1 MEKFLNQKTNGQN
14 KETITRAR
22 LVNSPPLPENIAQS
36 TFRKSCTVEIS
47 ITATAHAV
55 ITNEQNQNT
64 PMYIVQKDVSKF
76 PNYFG
81 WDSTGSYKINQSLVP
96 EPFGDK
102 TMTMLIRHRPIMDII
117 IREAVAHHYQ
127 YDHVS
132 ILLTSNHWVQINK
145 MDEFSKT
152 IVSEYGIILPMIGFA
167 FNSKNEL
174 YITINGRSFM
184 QRPEIFELM
193 GQMEDYLKN
202 SLPGIFDNVECNS
215 ENNIYSWTLKFKC
228 KQKSLH
234 ICYDVI
240 KLICLQLGIEKPFII
255 CVSGNLA
262 DRAATFKDS
271 KHEMFLTHM
280 YTNFKV
286 DHKNPL
292 KTSSIAAIIQK
303 CGRICGKDNNSHVP
317 RTMYMNLECKQV
329 FDSAI
334 QDNKTFVNFMEQNR
348 GKTPN
353 ETLQLAGELEM
364 PLFRNIL
371 QNVSWHKPK
380 FSKVSNPAIACR
392 LPREYVQQCLLP
404 PQQAHTG
411 PSNDGL
417 YLNNI
422 EKMKPSQISAVVKAL
437 YNLNMTAT
445 RSEIFNYLK
454 DNDFL
459 ILFKNEKPVERTN
472 NDFVCQ
478 FSNQDNIKNR
488 ISNILSTSIFI
499 KKGEKSG
506 NEFRF
511 NLKINM

>member
-1 MEKFLNQKTNGQN
+1 
-14 KETITRAR
+14 
-22 LVNSPPLPENIAQS
+22 
-36 TFRKSCTVEIS
+36 
-47 ITATAHAV
+47 
-55 ITNEQNQNT
+55 
-64 PMYIVQKDVSKF
+64 
-76 PNYFG
+76 
-81 WDSTGSYKINQSLVP
+81 
-96 EPFGDK
+96 
-102 TMTMLIRHRPIMDII
+102 
-117 IREAVAHHYQ
+117 
-127 YDHVS
+127 
-132 ILLTSNHWVQINK
+132 
-145 MDEFSKT
+145 
-152 IVSEYGIILPMIGFA
+152 
-167 FNSKNEL
+167 
-174 YITINGRSFM
+174 
-184 QRPEIFELM
+184 
-193 GQMEDYLKN
+193 
-202 SLPGIFDNVECNS
+202 
-215 ENNIYSWTLKFKC
+215 
-228 KQKSLH
+228 
-234 ICYDVI
+234 
-240 KLICLQLGIEKPFII
+240 
-255 CVSGNLA
+255 
-262 DRAATFKDS
+262 
-271 KHEMFLTHM
+271 M